1 MTGDHLRPDPR
12 NHPVQEGCL
21 SFCSGASDRGVT
33 RGDGA
38 AAAVATVAAG
48 GRGVLGCVRD
58 TRRLVSAHRACDTLS
73 AGKYRLA

>member
-1 MTGDHLRPDPR
+1 MDPALLFVR
-12 NHPVQEGCL
+12 GHGTYACRCL

-48 GRGVLGCVRD
+48 GLGVLGCVRD
-58 TRRLVSAHRACDTLS
+58 TRRLVSAHRAYDTLS
-73 AGKYRLA
+73 AGNVAS